1 MKVQEVIGPIAND
14 IRLVEIYAERSD
26 HYFGEYLFN
35 EAEDCYSLSDGSDY
49 PMILYK
55 DQECSV
61 DDGYLIADW
70 GNKHLR
76 FLFFKTVL
84 IEV

>member
-14 IRLVEIYAERSD
+14 IRLVEIYAEHSD
-26 HYFGEYLFN
+26 HYFGEYFFYADEN
-35 EAEDCYSLSDGSDY
+35 CYSFSFGDDN
-49 PMILYK
+49 PIILDK
-55 DQECSV
+55 EQECSV

-70 GNKHLR
+70 GKKHLR